1 MKQKKSGIRGFLL
14 LFIITLAI
22 YAILTLLYS
31 IRTHRL
37 ATMLIPW
44 ESTTNNFIF
53 LHAIFTFSVL
63 LYSVFILIL
72 KKEYAIRTTISILV
86 VEYIFY
92 WLLNILLYSKTYE
105 YSINSSVFILHT
117 FIRASWILYL
127 LKSSRVKNTYCKN
140 THDNYN
146 SSFQEEK
153 RDEYEENE
161 TTHCNNHDSI
171 PSDVLEALN
180 FFELDVDTLFFEIK
194 KKYILLSKI
203 YHPDKNNSDE
213 YINNYAHEK
222 TIQLNKYYEI
232 LKKFYNRR

>member
-1 MKQKKSGIRGFLL
+1 MKQEKSGIRGFLL
-14 LFIITLAI
+14 LFIITLSI
-22 YAILTLLYS
+22 YAILSLLYS
-31 IRTHRL
+31 IRAHRL

-53 LHAIFTFSVL
+53 LHAIITFSVL

-86 VEYIFY
+86 VEYIVY
-92 WLLNILLYSKTYE
+92 WLINIFLYSKIYE
-105 YSINSSVFILHT
+105 YSINSSAFILHT
-117 FIRASWILYL
+117 CIRASWILYL

-140 THDNYN
+140 AHDKYN
-146 SSFQEEK
+146 FSFQENK
-153 RDEYEENE
+153 RDEYQENE
-161 TTHCNNHDSI
+161 TTHCNHNSI
-171 PSDVLEALN
+171 PNEVLEALN
-180 FFELDVDTLFFEIK
+180 FFELDADTLFFEIK

-213 YINNYAHEK
+213 YVKNYAHKK

-232 LKKFYNRR
+232 LKNFYNGR